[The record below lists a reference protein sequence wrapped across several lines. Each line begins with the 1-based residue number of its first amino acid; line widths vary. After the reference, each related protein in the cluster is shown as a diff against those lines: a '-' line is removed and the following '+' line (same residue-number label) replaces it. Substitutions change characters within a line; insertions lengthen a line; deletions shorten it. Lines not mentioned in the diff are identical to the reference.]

1 MSAMWIEDTL
11 EMEGMA
17 LPIRVYRSETSARV
31 APRLAPLVFHLHG
44 GAFVG
49 GDLDCGETVCRMLAE
64 AGAVVIGAD
73 YPLAPEHRF
82 PEALNVSFAALTLLH
97 KNRAQWGARGS
108 RLFVAGEEAGANIA
122 AALSLMARDQQA
134 PPIAGQILLSPMLD
148 PCLASKSI
156 RAAEAGSVGCRWADG
171 WHRYLGT
178 ADKAAHP
185 YAAPLGSCRLGD
197 LAPALVVT
205 AQDDPMHD
213 ESLAYAARLASCGVE
228 VRTHVLPAPTQWPE
242 ALERR
247 ANETPAWAAT
257 LGTLFSEF
265 LADNS
270 APTLRTIRA

>member
-1 MSAMWIEDTL
+1 MPAMWIEDTL

-17 LPIRVYRSETSARV
+17 LPVRVYRSGASAH
-31 APRLAPLVFHLHG
+31 PAPLVFHLHG

-49 GDLDCGETVCRMLAE
+49 GDLDCGETVCRMLSDS
-64 AGAVVIGAD
+64 GAVVISAD

-82 PEALNVSFAALTLLH
+82 PEALNISFAALTLLH
-97 KNRAQWGARGS
+97 KNRAQWAARGS

-122 AALSLMARDQQA
+122 AALSLMARDQQD

-148 PCLASKSI
+148 PCLATKSI
-156 RAAEAGSVGCRWADG
+156 RAAEAGPVGCKWADG
-171 WHRYLGT
+171 WHGYLGT

-257 LGTLFSEF
+257 LGTLFTEF
-265 LADNS
+265 LAERS